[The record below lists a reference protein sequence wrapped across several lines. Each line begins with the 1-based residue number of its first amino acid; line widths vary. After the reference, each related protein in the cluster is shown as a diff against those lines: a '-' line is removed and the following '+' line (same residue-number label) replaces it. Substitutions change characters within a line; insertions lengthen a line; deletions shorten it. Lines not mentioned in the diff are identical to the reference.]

1 MGRQV
6 RVPYDD
12 FFEESEDVYGI
23 DDFIVD
29 DDEETTE
36 VMEDDETIDIPEA
49 PSEEKSLSE
58 WYMDYISGIR

>member
-1 MGRQV
+1 MERLV

-23 DDFIVD
+23 DNFIID
-29 DDEETTE
+29 DDDDETTE
-36 VMEDDETIDIPEA
+36 VMDDEEIEIPEA

-58 WYMDYISGIR
+58 WYIEYISGIR

>member
-29 DDEETTE
+29 DDEITE